1 MILKTRDESRGG
13 ISSGEHVEAGSMFRW
28 IRDEAGTALVE
39 AAVVLPLILIVVLGI
54 FKFGITFNHYIVL
67 TDAVRSGA
75 RQLVISR
82 APGVDSCAK
91 GIARLKS
98 VATPSLD
105 TAQLTIPTPTVT
117 TSCTSLVVGSDA
129 TMSASYPCD
138 LSILGFNYAPSC
150 TLTSQVTERV
160 E

>member
-1 MILKTRDESRGG
+1 M
-13 ISSGEHVEAGSMFRW
+13 SSGERVETGSICRW
-28 IRDEAGTALVE
+28 VRDEAGSALVE
-39 AAVVLPLILIVVLGI
+39 AAMVLPLILIVVLGI
-54 FKFGITFNHYIVL
+54 FKFGVTFNHYIVL

-75 RQLVISR
+75 RQIVISR
-82 APGVDSCAK
+82 SPGVDACAK
-91 GIARLKS
+91 GITRLKS

-105 TAQLTIPTPTVT
+105 TALLTVPTPTVT
-117 TSCTSLVVGSDA
+117 TSCTTLVVGSDA

-138 LSILGFNYAPSC
+138 LDILGFNFAPSC

>member
-1 MILKTRDESRGG
+1 MSTRKR
-13 ISSGEHVEAGSMFRW
+13 VEAGSIFRW
-28 IRDEAGTALVE
+28 LRDEAGTALVE

-67 TDAVRSGA
+67 TDSVRSGA

-82 APGVDSCAK
+82 SPGVDACAK

-105 TAQLTIPTPTVT
+105 TTQLTIPAPTVT
-117 TSCTSLVVGSDA
+117 TSCTNLVVGSDA

-138 LSILGFNYAPSC
+138 LSILGVNYAPSC
-150 TLTSQVTERV
+150 TLTAQVTERV